1 MPDIVNR
8 KTGVVEFT
16 EAQIHEVEYLR
27 EQISIEIE
35 EFFTNAA
42 KTGNKMGAKRARK
55 NALTLSKLF
64 KTYRKIS
71 IK

>member
-16 EAQIHEVEYLR
+16 EAQVYEVESLK
-27 EQISIEIE
+27 EQISKEMT
-35 EFFTNAA
+35 EFFLNAA
-42 KTGNKMGAKRARK
+42 KPGNKMGAKRARK
-55 NALTLSKLF
+55 NTLTLSKLF
-64 KTYRKIS
+64 KTYREIS